1 MSNLDVFEKKHIDP
15 SKMGRLESLLVHF
28 NVPSKA
34 LDYYR
39 EHQIW
44 IKRSLFGLV
53 LLIVVV
59 SLYDS
64 WRTKQIDQASL
75 SLSQALEQSDSTI
88 KDALQNVQKQYPGT
102 NSGLWAEIELAHLD
116 MKNKNFAD
124 AEKKYTQLR
133 TKLDVGKPL
142 FALTLYGTAQAQ
154 EAQKN
159 YTDAYAS
166 YNQLKDIEAY
176 RLTGY
181 LGMARMYEVQN
192 ELDKA
197 LGIYGQFKT
206 YLTSPEADKTTLALV
221 DEKIARIKAKQ

>member
-44 IKRSLFGLV
+44 IKRALFGLV
-53 LLIVVV
+53 LLVVVV

-88 KDALQNVQKQYPGT
+88 KDALQNVQKQYTGT

-124 AEKKYTQLR
+124 AEKKYTQLK
-133 TKLDVGKPL
+133 TKLDVGNPL